1 LRRVANEYRQ
11 DCGKTVFSQIWY
23 SARPVA
29 RPVSI
34 PVFQQIVSVKYLTF
48 CGHNMAIERNIL
60 RRDKKR

>member
-23 SARPVA
+23 SA